1 MCTVIY
7 KKAEW
12 TWSIYK
18 DVHSDTWT
26 EALKCFPSFLFV
38 LYLIYWCMEC
48 CSFCMGIYFIDNGLC
63 MMLHE
68 FRDLFFL
75 SFRCSDETTVW
86 HSFWILTS
94 FHPLIISSHN
104 PIHLIIIN
112 PSIISKHVDKHSV
125 GFICFNLWV
134 FNQWM
139 HSIYIIP
146 YFWIYHIL
154 LFLFFET
161 LPKITTTQLECLFF
175 IKDLLLTNE
184 ANRLQ

>member
-18 DVHSDTWT
+18 NVHSDTWT

-75 SFRCSDETTVW
+75 FFRCSDETTVW

-104 PIHLIIIN
+104 PIHLIN

-139 HSIYIIP
+139 HSIY
-146 YFWIYHIL
+146 HSIL
-154 LFLFFET
+154 LDLSYFIISLFWDFT
-161 LPKITTTQLECLFF
+161 KNYYYTVGMFIF